1 LPQYR
6 EALQSASFR
15 IERERDRRAFSIE
28 FTENVMARM
37 AQGGPPALGLHLL
50 MGEKTPLLLRNVL
63 TMMKEGA
70 ISPVEIYARAE

>member
-1 LPQYR
+1 
-6 EALQSASFR
+6 
-15 IERERDRRAFSIE
+15 
-28 FTENVMARM
+28 M

-63 TMMKEGA
+63 TMMKEGV